1 MVGFSEGLTL
11 SPPHLARAMI
21 DLSRLPV
28 VDDPNL
34 PQWQARV
41 RIIEKHLPRLAHGSD
56 AADRL
61 ERERRTLLR
70 LIHNLPMGMLLP

>member
-1 MVGFSEGLTL
+1 
-11 SPPHLARAMI
+11 MI
-21 DLSRLPV
+21 DLSHLPV

-70 LIHNLPMGMLLP
+70 RIHGLPMGILLP

>member
-1 MVGFSEGLTL
+1 MLNL
-11 SPPHLARAMI
+11 SN
-21 DLSRLPV
+21 LPTIN
-28 VDDPNL
+28 DPNL

-41 RIIEKHLPRLAHGSD
+41 RIIEKHLPRLAPGSA

-70 LIHNLPMGMLLP
+70 LIHGLPQAMILP

>member
-1 MVGFSEGLTL
+1 ML
-11 SPPHLARAMI
+11 
-21 DLSRLPV
+21 DLSNLSV
-28 VDDPNL
+28 VNDPHL

-41 RIIEKHLPRLAHGSD
+41 RIIEKHLPRFAPGST

-70 LIHNLPMGMLLP
+70 LIHGLPMGMLLS